1 MITVITQSTN
11 ERKQETR
18 EDFNGLKPFLDKGY
32 SYNKALREAGL
43 INSPTQSWC
52 ARARTRDVIEYAKK
66 HEY

>member
-18 EDFNGLKPFLDKGY
+18 ENFHRLKPFLDKGY

-43 INSPTQSWC
+43 INNPTQSWGSC
-52 ARARTRDVIEYAKK
+52 ARTRDVIKYAKK
-66 HEY
+66 HGY